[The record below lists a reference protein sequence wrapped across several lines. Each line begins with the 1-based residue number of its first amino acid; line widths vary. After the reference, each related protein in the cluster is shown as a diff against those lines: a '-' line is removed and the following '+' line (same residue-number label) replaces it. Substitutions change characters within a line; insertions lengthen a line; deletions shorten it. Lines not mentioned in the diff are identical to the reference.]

1 MDVFEK
7 YCMVKK
13 SELLWMLRFRNTLC
27 VTTSSESEAAF
38 EKGLNRI

>member
-13 SELLWMLRFRNTLC
+13 SELLWITLC